1 LQLLFVCCV
10 KAVYFNKYVTYTQR
24 DGNNEIQAGIAY
36 YNNLIKELIANGI
49 QHIVSARF
57 LSWCIIKNA
66 PKLCHSLTT
75 LIQER
80 HVAGYDIA

>member
-1 LQLLFVCCV
+1 VV
-10 KAVYFNKYVTYTQR
+10 HFNKYVTYTQR
-24 DGNNEIQAGIAY
+24 DGNNEIQVVYQAGIAY

-49 QHIVSARF
+49 QPIVSARF

-66 PKLCHSLTT
+66 PKLYHSLTT